1 MSEQNLIFARN
12 FELLNSISVARYNE
26 ISNENRYLKRECDR
40 YYSEVRYLKEDNNN
54 LKKRL
59 RDGCEKDDEKIPKV
73 SKTYNFKIIMYRKNK
88 NSYTDQEINNLLK
101 SIKSIKDI
109 INLDNKWH
117 SIKHNIILQ
126 RLYRLIKPLKELD
139 KMIGLNEVKKN
150 VFKKIIY
157 YVRNPDNNEYLH
169 TVISGPPGVG
179 KTEVAKIY
187 AKVFLHMGILK
198 NESFI
203 EAKRDDFVGK
213 YLGQTAPKTRK
224 LLESASGGVLFIDEA
239 YSLGNEEKRDSYSKE
254 AIDMINQYLSERK
267 NEFMMIVAGYDK
279 ELDRCFF
286 SYNPGLRRRFSS
298 YFKIEKYNY
307 EELMKIFCNKIS
319 STKYFNRISSEK
331 LHDFFKINYDE
342 FKYYGGDIEKLI
354 SEIKY
359 SQSFRTFNENLES
372 NHILYDDLMDGF
384 KNFKSNKKDE
394 KKSEPPMGL
403 YI

>member
-1 MSEQNLIFARN
+1 MSEQNIIVRN
-12 FELLNSISVARYNE
+12 LELLNSLSVARFNE
-26 ISNENRYLKRECDR
+26 ITDENRYLKRECDR
-40 YYSEVRYLKEDNNN
+40 YYSEIKYLTEDNIN

-59 RDGCEKDDEKIPKV
+59 RENNENDSTPPKMY
-73 SKTYNFKIIMYRKNK
+73 KTNNFKIILFRKNK
-88 NSYTDQEINNLLK
+88 SSYTDVEINNILK

-109 INLDNKWH
+109 INLDSKWH
-117 SIKHNIILQ
+117 GIKHNVTLQ

-157 YVRNPDNNEYLH
+157 YVRNPNNTEYLH

-187 AKVFLHMGILK
+187 AKIFLHLGILK

-254 AIDMINQYLSERK
+254 AIDMINQYLSEKK
-267 NEFMMIVAGYDK
+267 NEFMMIIAGYDK
-279 ELDRCFF
+279 ELERCFF

-298 YFKIEKYNY
+298 YFKIDKYNY
-307 EELMKIFCNKIS
+307 EELMKIFCNKLLT
-319 STKYFNRISSEK
+319 TKYLNKIESNK
-331 LHDFFKINYDE
+331 LNDFFKVNYKE

-359 SQSFRTFNENLES
+359 SQSFRTFNENLDS
-372 NHILYDDLMDGF
+372 NYIIYEDLIDGL
-384 KNFKSNKKDE
+384 KNFKSNKKDD
-394 KKSEPPMGL
+394 KRSEPPMGL

>member
-1 MSEQNLIFARN
+1 MAEQNIIVRN
-12 FELLNSISVARYNE
+12 LELLNSLSVARFNE
-26 ISNENRYLKRECDR
+26 ITDENRYLKRECDR
-40 YYSEVRYLKEDNNN
+40 YHSEVKYLTEDNIN

-59 RDGCEKDDEKIPKV
+59 REDNEKDSTPPKIY
-73 SKTYNFKIIMYRKNK
+73 KTNNLKIILFRRNK
-88 NSYTDQEINNLLK
+88 SSYTDVEINNILK

-109 INLDNKWH
+109 INLDSKWYG
-117 SIKHNIILQ
+117 IKHNVTLQ

-157 YVRNPDNNEYLH
+157 YVRNPNNTDYLH

-187 AKVFLHMGILK
+187 AKIFLHLGILK

-224 LLESASGGVLFIDEA
+224 LLDSASGGVLFIDEA

-254 AIDMINQYLSERK
+254 AIDMINQYLSEKK
-267 NEFMMIVAGYDK
+267 NEFMMIIAGYDK

-298 YFKIEKYNY
+298 YFKIDKYNY
-307 EELMKIFCNKIS
+307 EELMKIFCNKLLT
-319 STKYFNRISSEK
+319 TKYLNKIESNK
-331 LHDFFKINYDE
+331 LKEFFKVNYNE

-359 SQSFRTFNENLES
+359 SQSFRTFNENLDS
-372 NHILYDDLMDGF
+372 NYIIYDDLIEGL
-384 KNFKSNKKDE
+384 KNFKSNKNDDKI
-394 KKSEPPMGL
+394 SEPPMGL